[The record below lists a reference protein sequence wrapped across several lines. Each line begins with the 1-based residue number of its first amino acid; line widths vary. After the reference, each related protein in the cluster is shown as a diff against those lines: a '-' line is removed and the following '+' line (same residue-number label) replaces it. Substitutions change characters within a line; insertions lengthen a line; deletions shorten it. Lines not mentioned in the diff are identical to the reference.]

1 MALTHVVSEMAE
13 DLFASKKRIVG
24 LVVCFKQKKE
34 KEELERLKHLL
45 LLIREPVPLNLKGE
59 SRLYTI
65 YDDNMVWPFPCL
77 VVRLGSPG
85 RSLRAARQG

>member
-1 MALTHVVSEMAE
+1 MVV
-13 DLFASKKRIVG
+13 F
-24 LVVCFKQKKE
+24 FKQKQKE
-34 KEELERLKHLL
+34 KEELERLKHLH
-45 LLIREPVPLNLKGE
+45 REPVPLNLKGE

-85 RSLRAARQG
+85 RYLTAARQG